1 MSYKRWINSP
11 FTIHLFVTQVF
22 NRIASCI
29 AHTEVLGLDRTTGGY
44 APATWN
50 PVIVLKKKKAKKST
64 LSIQRDCVNQPILKS
79 SRPVFLGLKRAVMH
93 ACDEISLMFEL
104 DSSISTVHPWELT
117 ALLLPVYFI
126 SS

>member
-29 AHTEVLGLDRTTGGY
+29 AHTELLGLDRTTGGY

-50 PVIVLKKKKAKKST
+50 PVIVLKKKKRRKAHS
-64 LSIQRDCVNQPILKS
+64 
-79 SRPVFLGLKRAVMH
+79 
-93 ACDEISLMFEL
+93 
-104 DSSISTVHPWELT
+104 
-117 ALLLPVYFI
+117 ALNAIV
-126 SS
+126 